1 MALKDLKSD
10 LSKFRKPVE
19 NPLVDKKRVQIPT
32 STNQTPLSQFVDST
46 PSAPKS
52 NLTTPKQ
59 GVNPN
64 KFDNSS
70 KFLGETSPVK
80 FDNSSNYL
88 GQTTPNKIS
97 LLERFLGETTPN
109 VVQQG
114 DKFKGETTPADV
126 VQGDRF
132 KGQTSPQDYSNVEK
146 FKGQTTPEKF
156 RFVQQFLGETTQ
168 LQASLSPQ
176 FLGETSPLK
185 FDSSTQFLGETS
197 PLKFDSSTQF
207 LGETTPVKF
216 DASPQFVGQT
226 TPVKFSFNPGL
237 VFQAKELKYV
247 DFIENSNAVGFSPF
261 LKHKSTS
268 SFVGVN
274 STQTQFDNKNSLY
287 GNFNG
292 NFEGLS
298 FRPGYKE
305 FKLGK
310 ETGNTQRYTPDGNKY
325 EESYTSISKLME
337 QRSSPSFLDKMYAKY
352 NLKDDS
358 PNFLNIIRAPYILR
372 GIQRKK
378 ITKGEP
384 EFWDFGLG
392 IDDGFIRGGIVAS
405 TVRAV
410 ADTLRLGAFFL
421 SVKGL
426 LWAVRQFGSQR
437 TNKYGTLWTPVN
449 LLATTLGQHIG
460 FRPSRHG
467 LFPGDPTGVYKNV
480 LDSGY
485 DDKLLGLYS
494 NHIFSATA
502 TITGLPFATQTRTGG
517 FDSLYGIGLTNTTRF
532 SNTFESNEKT
542 LAHQKALFSQKYEPL
557 SVSPGLPGSPSQFN
571 TYKDDLPVNVDEANK
586 FGVVNQ
592 TIEQSPIPIDN
603 ANNGE
608 PTFGVAPSS
617 LERKKNLLKSEG
629 LIAGQPDIADYQA
642 ISYGLISEN
651 AKLIRRSAT
660 DFREMYDE
668 LDDGDAF
675 KQNILGGSDYEYS
688 KQSRESKY
696 KLPKPL
702 PRSEKTLKR
711 LFGADSTKY
720 DNTLGNADPINSS
733 LYNNTLGQDF
743 VHLFFTYDRGNG
755 TPDLNRIIQ
764 FRGTVNG
771 ITETFSPSWNG
782 IKYPGRADKSYMYE
796 EFERTLSFNFKA
808 YAQSRSEMKTMWQK
822 IATLAKLTLPTYGS
836 DTYTGHICYF
846 RLGQLWGNG
855 TAGIPTLITSL
866 TYTIPDDMSW
876 ELNQDGELAELAMGM
891 DIAVSLTIL
900 PTEDYYKSSD
910 SIYSFESLPKF
921 A

>member
-19 NPLVDKKRVQIPT
+19 NPLVDLKRVQIPK

-59 GVNPN
+59 GINPN

-70 KFLGETSPVK
+70 KFLGETAPIK
-80 FDNSSNYL
+80 FNNSSNFL

-97 LLERFLGETTPN
+97 LEERFLGETTPN

-114 DKFKGETTPADV
+114 DKFKGETTSADV
-126 VQGDRF
+126 IQGDRF
-132 KGQTSPQDYSNVEK
+132 KGQTSPQDYSNAEK

-168 LQASLSPQ
+168 LQMSLSSQ

-185 FDSSTQFLGETS
+185 FDASTQFLGETS
-197 PLKFDSSTQF
+197 PAKFDSSTQF
-207 LGETTPVKF
+207 LGETTPVKS
-216 DASPQFVGQT
+216 DASTQFLGQT
-226 TPVKFSFNPGL
+226 TPFKFSFNPNL

-261 LKHKSTS
+261 LKHKSVS

-274 STQTQFDNKNSLY
+274 PTQTRFDGKNSLY
-287 GNFNG
+287 GNFNN

-298 FRPGYKE
+298 FKPGYRE
-305 FKLGK
+305 FKLSK

-325 EESYTSISKLME
+325 EESYISISKLME
-337 QRSSPSFLDKMYAKY
+337 QRSSPSFLDRMYAKY

-384 EFWDFGLG
+384 QFWDFGLG

-437 TNKYGTLWTPVN
+437 TNKYGTLWTPIN

-467 LFPGDPTGVYKNV
+467 LFPGDPTDVYKNTLV
-480 LDSGY
+480 SGF
-485 DDKLLGLYS
+485 DDKLLGLY
-494 NHIFSATA
+494 NDKLANPVYVI
-502 TITGLPFATQTRTGG
+502 GLPFTTQAGG

-532 SNTFESNEKT
+532 SNTFGGVLGNMNFKSFGPIGEEREYNQKFNPWSDLRPVPGQESEPD
-542 LAHQKALFSQKYEPL
+542 YENIIPR
-557 SVSPGLPGSPSQFN
+557 SG
-571 TYKDDLPVNVDEANK
+571 TDEYLN
-586 FGVVNQ
+586 FGVANQ
-592 TIEQSPIPIDN
+592 TIEQSPIPIDVKF
-603 ANNGE
+603 E
-608 PTFGVAPSS
+608 
-617 LERKKNLLKSEG
+617 ERGLYKSNG
-629 LIAGQPDIADYQA
+629 LIPSDPNIKDYQA
-642 ISYGLISEN
+642 ISYGLISER
-651 AKLIRRSAT
+651 AKLITRGAT
-660 DFREMYDE
+660 DFRELYDQVDNPLAE
-668 LDDGDAF
+668 
-675 KQNILGGSDYEYS
+675 KNILYDSDYEYS

-702 PRSEKTLKR
+702 PRNEKILKR

-720 DNTLGNADPINSS
+720 DANLGNADPINSS
-733 LYNNTLGQDF
+733 LYNNTLEQDF
-743 VHLFFTYDRGNG
+743 VHLFFSYDKGDG
-755 TPDLNRIIQ
+755 TADLNKIIQ

-808 YAQSRSEMKTMWQK
+808 YAQSRSEMKTMWKK
-822 IATLAKLTLPTYGS
+822 IAALAKLTLPVYGS
-836 DTYTGHICYF
+836 NTYTGHICYF
-846 RLGQLWGNG
+846 RLGQIWGNG
-855 TAGIPTLITSL
+855 NVGIPTLITSL
-866 TYTIPDDMSW
+866 TYTIADEMSW

-900 PTEDYYKSSD
+900 PTDNYYESKN
-910 SIYSFESLPKF
+910 SIYSFESLTKF

>member
-19 NPLVDKKRVQIPT
+19 KPLVDQKRVQIPT

-70 KFLGETSPVK
+70 KFLGETSPTK

-97 LLERFLGETTPN
+97 LEERFLGQTTPN

-114 DKFKGETTPADV
+114 DKFKGETTSVDV

-132 KGQTSPQDYSNVEK
+132 KGETSPQDYSNAEK

-168 LQASLSPQ
+168 LQMSLSSQ

-185 FDSSTQFLGETS
+185 FE
-197 PLKFDSSTQF
+197 SSTQF

-216 DASPQFVGQT
+216 DSSTQFLGETTPIEFDSSTQFLGQT
-226 TPVKFSFNPGL
+226 TPFKFSFNPNL

-274 STQTQFDNKNSLY
+274 PTQTRFDNKNSLY
-287 GNFNG
+287 GDFNG

-298 FRPGYKE
+298 FKPGYRE
-305 FKLGK
+305 FKLSK

-378 ITKGEP
+378 ITQGEP
-384 EFWDFGLG
+384 QFWDFGLG

-437 TNKYGTLWTPVN
+437 TNKYGTLWTPIN

-467 LFPGDPTGVYKNV
+467 LFPGDPTGVYKNTLV
-480 LDSGY
+480 SGY

-494 NHIFSATA
+494 DKLANPIYV
-502 TITGLPFATQTRTGG
+502 IGLPFTTQAGG

-532 SNTFESNEKT
+532 SNTFGGVLGNMNFKSFGPIGEEREYNQKFNPWSNLRPVPGQESEPD
-542 LAHQKALFSQKYEPL
+542 YENIIPR
-557 SVSPGLPGSPSQFN
+557 SG
-571 TYKDDLPVNVDEANK
+571 TDEYLK
-586 FGVVNQ
+586 FGVANQ
-592 TIEQSPIPIDN
+592 TIEQSPIPIDT
-603 ANNGE
+603 ANKGE
-608 PTFGVAPSS
+608 PTAGVAASS
-617 LERKKNLLKSEG
+617 LERKAN
-629 LIAGQPDIADYQA
+629 INADIVNYQA
-642 ISYGLISEN
+642 ISYGEISKRANNTAGEM
-651 AKLIRRSAT
+651 
-660 DFREMYDE
+660 DFRTLYGNVPE
-668 LDDGDAF
+668 
-675 KQNILGGSDYEYS
+675 KNILGGTDYSYD
-688 KQSRESKY
+688 KQSREAKY

-702 PRSEKTLKR
+702 ARDKKTFAK

-720 DNTLGNADPINSS
+720 DASLGNADSINSS
-733 LYNNTLGQDF
+733 LYNNTLQQDF
-743 VHLFFTYDRGNG
+743 VHLFFAYDRGDG
-755 TPDLNRIIQ
+755 TADLNRIIQ

-836 DTYTGHICYF
+836 NTYTGHICYF

-900 PTEDYYKSSD
+900 PTENYYESSN
-910 SIYSFESLPKF
+910 SVYSFESLPKF

>member
-19 NPLVDKKRVQIPT
+19 NPLVDLKRVQIPK

-59 GVNPN
+59 GINPN

-70 KFLGETSPVK
+70 KFLGETAPTK
-80 FDNSSNYL
+80 FNNSSNFL

-97 LLERFLGETTPN
+97 LEERFLGETTPN

-114 DKFKGETTPADV
+114 DKFKGETTSADV
-126 VQGDRF
+126 IQGDRF
-132 KGQTSPQDYSNVEK
+132 KGQTSPQDYSNAEK

-156 RFVQQFLGETTQ
+156 KFVQQFLGETTQ
-168 LQASLSPQ
+168 LQMSLSSQ

-185 FDSSTQFLGETS
+185 FDSSTQFLGQTS
-197 PLKFDSSTQF
+197 PIKFDASTQF
-207 LGETTPVKF
+207 LGETTPVKS
-216 DASPQFVGQT
+216 DASTQFLGQT
-226 TPVKFSFNPGL
+226 TPFKFSFNPNL

-261 LKHKSTS
+261 LKHKSVS

-274 STQTQFDNKNSLY
+274 PTQTRFDGKNSLY
-287 GNFNG
+287 GNFNN

-298 FRPGYKE
+298 FKPGYRE
-305 FKLGK
+305 FKLSK
-310 ETGNTQRYTPDGNKY
+310 ETGNTQKYTPDGNKY
-325 EESYTSISKLME
+325 EESYISISKLME
-337 QRSSPSFLDKMYAKY
+337 QRSSPSFLDRMYAKY

-384 EFWDFGLG
+384 QFWDFGLG

-410 ADTLRLGAFFL
+410 ADTLRLGSFFL

-437 TNKYGTLWTPVN
+437 TNKYGTLWTPIN

-467 LFPGDPTGVYKNV
+467 LFPGDPTDVYKNTLV
-480 LDSGY
+480 SGF

-502 TITGLPFATQTRTGG
+502 TITGLPFATQTRPGG

-532 SNTFESNEKT
+532 SNTFENNEKT
-542 LAHQKALFSQKYEPL
+542 LAHQKALFSQIYQPL
-557 SVSPGLPGSPSQFN
+557 SVSPGLPGNPSEFN
-571 TYKDDLPVNVDEANK
+571 TYKDDLPLDADEAKN
-586 FGVVNQ
+586 FGVAKQ
-592 TIEQSPIPIDN
+592 TIEQSPIPIDVKF
-603 ANNGE
+603 E
-608 PTFGVAPSS
+608 
-617 LERKKNLLKSEG
+617 ERGLYKSNG
-629 LIAGQPDIADYQA
+629 LIPSDPNIKDYQA
-642 ISYGLISEN
+642 ISYGLISER
-651 AKLIRRSAT
+651 AKLITRGAT
-660 DFREMYDE
+660 DFRDLYDQGKE
-668 LDDGDAF
+668 KKLAE
-675 KQNILGGSDYEYS
+675 KNILYNSDYEYS

-702 PRSEKTLKR
+702 PRNEKILKR

-720 DNTLGNADPINSS
+720 DANLGNADPINSS
-733 LYNNTLGQDF
+733 LYNNTLEQDF
-743 VHLFFTYDRGNG
+743 VHLFFSYDKGDG
-755 TPDLNRIIQ
+755 TPDLNKIIQ

-808 YAQSRSEMKTMWQK
+808 YAQSRSEMKTMWKK
-822 IATLAKLTLPTYGS
+822 IAALAKLTLPVYGS
-836 DTYTGHICYF
+836 NTYTGHICYF
-846 RLGQLWGNG
+846 RLGQIWGNG
-855 TAGIPTLITSL
+855 NVGIPTLITSL
-866 TYTIPDDMSW
+866 TYTIADEMSW

-900 PTEDYYKSSD
+900 PTENYYESKN
-910 SIYSFESLPKF
+910 SIYSFESLTKF